1 MIFFTVFNSKMV
13 NLYLNKKIKY
23 GDISNSL
30 VKAFNNKKII
40 QLFNKKITNI
50 NDVFNIIKIAE
61 KLKL

>member
-1 MIFFTVFNSKMV
+1 MDYIIVDVS
-13 NLYLNKKIKY
+13 KIKY